1 MYHLMTIVVVDIM
14 TIVVEIIIAAAMI
27 VVEIIIAVAMIVV
40 DMIIAVMVVVVA
52 MTVAATV
59 VMTVAAMIAVDERKF
74 ANDRFSQWIQDK
86 HKLQIPEILAW
97 KIQPWGCVF
106 RPAA

>member
-27 VVEIIIAVAMIVV
+27 AV
-40 DMIIAVMVVVVA
+40 DMIIVVMVVVVA
-52 MTVAATV
+52 MTVAATVVMIVVMIV